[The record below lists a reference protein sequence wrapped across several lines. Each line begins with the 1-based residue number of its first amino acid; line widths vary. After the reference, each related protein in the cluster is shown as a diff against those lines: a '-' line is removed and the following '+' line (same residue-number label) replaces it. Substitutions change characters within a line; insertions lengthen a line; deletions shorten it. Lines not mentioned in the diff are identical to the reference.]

1 MLKRY
6 SISIHSNANSR
17 HWKFGACQSE
27 NTSGWPYIGDVGNF
41 LDRFH
46 LKLIHVLITMHI
58 T

>member
-46 LKLIHVLITMHI
+46 
-58 T
+58 